1 MLAHAYRYNQA
12 CVPIFGTWFP
22 FHHSYLLERLD
33 DQDYE
38 PRISA
43 NRFSGFDF
51 RRQVASVYFQFDRE
65 KRKPNSLAYFFQ

>member
-1 MLAHAYRYNQA
+1 MLAHAYKYNQA
-12 CVPIFGTWFP
+12 RVPIFGTWFP

-33 DQDYE
+33 DQDYG

-43 NRFSGFDF
+43 NRFSPPGC
-51 RRQVASVYFQFDRE
+51 QCVYFQFDRE